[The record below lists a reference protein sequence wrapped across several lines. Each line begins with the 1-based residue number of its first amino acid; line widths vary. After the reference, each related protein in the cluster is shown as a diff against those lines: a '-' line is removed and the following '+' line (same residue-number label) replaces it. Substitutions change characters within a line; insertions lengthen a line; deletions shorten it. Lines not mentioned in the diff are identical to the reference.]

1 MINDDLD
8 RQINEAI
15 HLLHEEDRETISP
28 AYLQNA
34 MMIDF
39 EEGLEIFYELI
50 KLGVVTS
57 YHIDE
62 DDDSRENLIG
72 DVNTEKVKEFLV
84 N

>member
-15 HLLHEEDRETISP
+15 LLLHEENCETLSP
-28 AYLQNA
+28 AYLQRSL
-34 MMIDF
+34 MIDF
-39 EEGLEIFYELI
+39 EEGLVIFYELI

-62 DDDSRENLIG
+62 DDEYRENLIG
-72 DVNTEKVKEFLV
+72 EVNTEKVKEFLV